1 MDSQQRTVV
10 FESSTALGSQNSDVQ
25 KRQHRKVSEPSLVNT
40 CRCLSR
46 WVAAES
52 IEDAA
57 QLLNVPVSR
66 VQQDTD
72 VLDTWFSSALI
83 PLVVAGDWPAHRNLN
98 FPLLDVMQTGH
109 DIIGFWIARMMTI
122 CHRFISRSY

>member
-1 MDSQQRTVV
+1 M
-10 FESSTALGSQNSDVQ
+10 
-25 KRQHRKVSEPSLVNT
+25 VNT
-40 CRCLSR
+40 CPCLFR

-57 QLLNVPVSR
+57 QLLNLPVSR
-66 VQQDTD
+66 IQQDTD

-83 PLVVAGDWPAHRNLN
+83 PLVVAGDWPAHRNLD

-109 DIIGFWIARMMTI
+109 DIIGFWIARMMTM
-122 CHRFISRSY
+122 CHRSISRSYQPKVFLQPHRTISVHSMFHARSDS